1 MKEEFNSVLGE
12 KIYWS
17 STKKEKKEKKKETR
31 GILRGTNY
39 FLFFI
44 NSI

>member
-1 MKEEFNSVLGE
+1 MKEELNFVLGG
-12 KIYWS
+12 KKYWS
-17 STKKEKKEKKKETR
+17 STKKEEEEEESW

-39 FLFFI
+39 FLFFL

>member
-1 MKEEFNSVLGE
+1 MKEESNFVLGE
-12 KIYWS
+12 KNIDQAP
-17 STKKEKKEKKKETR
+17 KKKKKKKKETR